1 MTALF
6 RDRRGVVGFYFAIV
20 IGLMVVMS
28 VAALDLIRYHL
39 IRTRLAQAA
48 DAGLLAAGRSL
59 GSPDWQKVGVAYFN
73 ANMNDSLGGG
83 VSLAPEQFRAT
94 SLSLGVD
101 EVALR
106 IRTSVPL
113 WSAGLIDLA
122 ALDLEFESKARRRA
136 LSMEL
141 AMVLDNTGSMLTND
155 NIGALRKDAL
165 TLLNIIANGQTSGTL
180 SNVSVAVVPYSA
192 AVNAGAEAGTLVA
205 DVAYA
210 PTDPLGWHG
219 CTIEP
224 PGNYTLA
231 NAPPANAG
239 WRAYQVPNGVDNN
252 FDPKKS
258 ASVRQDWTY
267 GNGSAG
273 PNIGCPTAI
282 TPLTQNIATLRTA
295 LNAMQAWSRGG
306 TLSDVGMAW
315 GLRVLSPEPP
325 FTQGS
330 AWNTPNMAKAVVM
343 MTDGAA
349 GYFKLTGRADPNAE
363 NTKVLSD
370 YAAYGRVDQY
380 GLLGVADKNGAT
392 SKINERL
399 KTLCSTMRS
408 KYGIQIYTITFG
420 GLDETTKTIYR
431 GCASSPDN
439 YYNAPDQVS
448 LENAFRSIGGAL
460 SELVLVQ

>member
-1 MTALF
+1 MTSF
-6 RDRRGVVGFYFAIV
+6 IRDRRGVVGFYFAIV
-20 IGLMVVMS
+20 IGLMVVLS

-83 VSLAPEQFRAT
+83 VSLAPEEFKAT

-101 EVALR
+101 EVALH
-106 IRTSVPL
+106 IKTSVRL

-122 ALDLEFESKARRRA
+122 ALDVDFESKARRRA

-165 TLLNIIANGQTSGTL
+165 SLLNIIANGQTSGTL

-192 AVNAGAEAGTLVA
+192 AVNAGAEAKTLIT

-210 PTDPLGWHG
+210 PTEPLGWHG
-219 CTIEP
+219 CIIEP
-224 PGNYTLA
+224 PGSYTLA
-231 NAPPANAG
+231 NSPPATSG
-239 WRAYQVPNGVDNN
+239 WRAYQYPKGVDNN
-252 FDPKKS
+252 FKLDDS
-258 ASVRQDWTY
+258 TSVRQDWTY
-267 GNGSAG
+267 GNGSTG

-282 TPLTQNIATLRTA
+282 TPLTQNITTLRTA

-330 AWNTPNMAKAVVM
+330 AWNTPSMAKAVVM

-349 GYFKLTGRADPNAE
+349 GYFKLTGKASPNEE
-363 NTKVLSD
+363 NTDVRSD

-380 GLLGVADKNGAT
+380 GLLGVSDKDSAT

-399 KTLCSTMRS
+399 KNLCSTMRT
-408 KYGIQIYTITFG
+408 KYGIQVYTITFG
-420 GLDETTKTIYR
+420 GLDETTKSTYR
-431 GCASSPDN
+431 NCASSPAN